1 MPAGSITN
9 EQTGASFLTEPGTAT
24 ISDVLLVTTLPD
36 SSQLA
41 FSWYSDPTLP
51 SIPLRNC
58 GVGAVQAENDQ
69 PQRAAFALLNPDAT
83 ACVADQFVILPA
95 AVQALVVSDADIPDA
110 EVPEPSTI
118 LLLGTGL
125 ACMVMLSLRK
135 VSALRRGV

>member
-1 MPAGSITN
+1 VAQK
-9 EQTGASFLTEPGTAT
+9 QTGASFLTEPGTAT

-95 AVQALVVSDADIPDA
+95 AVQALVLSDADTPDV
-110 EVPEPSTI
+110 ETPEPSTI
-118 LLLGTGL
+118 LQLGTGL
-125 ACMVMLSLRK
+125 AGMVILLRRK
-135 VSALRRGV
+135 VPSLRRGA